1 MISYEVILGVDK
13 AARDTGR
20 RMRMV
25 VKESDPLQ
33 AAIKAERMADK
44 RLRHPEVEYTHAMS
58 VKPVVEPSP
67 VALAAMALPVAAA
80 A

>member
-25 VKESDPLQ
+25 VKECDPLQ

-44 RLRHPEVEYTHAMS
+44 RLRHPEVEYTHAMT
-58 VKPVVEPSP
+58 VKPVVEPVP
-67 VALAAMALPVAAA
+67 VAVAAVSMAAA